1 MNESTVF
8 VFSGRDKF
16 KPGLLCHA
24 KHKDLRMVNQSVN
37 KENGRWT
44 KVYREIVLN
53 TNGVLIY
60 GFRFLLVMI

>member
-24 KHKDLRMVNQSVN
+24 KHNIIKDLRMVNQSVN
-37 KENGRWT
+37 RENGRWT
-44 KVYREIVLN
+44 KSVQRNCVKYKWSFNLW
-53 TNGVLIY
+53 
-60 GFRFLLVMI
+60 F